1 MVVQFSALQIGRAT
15 GQIVG
20 RLQGTADGAPL
31 TAIRSAAPANI
42 EVIDA
47 TAYGIV
53 ATGVPTT
60 ATLNTAFS
68 FTVGWSQIGP
78 TADPFP
84 TSPISVKVAGTA
96 FPYNLDPATHQA
108 TVSVIPEVVGPLTI
122 WVGDQS
128 FTVEVS

>member
-1 MVVQFSALQIGRAT
+1 MTSFSVLQIDRTA

-20 RLQGTADGAPL
+20 RLQGAADDTPL
-31 TAIRSAAPANI
+31 AAIRSAAQANKEI
-42 EVIDA
+42 IDA
-47 TAYGIV
+47 TAYTIV
-53 ATGVPTT
+53 LTGVPTT
-60 ATLNTAFS
+60 VALGVAFS
-68 FTVGWSQIGP
+68 FQVGWSQIGP

-84 TSPISVKVAGTA
+84 TSPISVEVAGTA
-96 FPYNLDPATHQA
+96 FPYNLNPATHQA

>member
-1 MVVQFSALQIGRAT
+1 MNQFSVLQVDRTT
-15 GQIVG
+15 GQIVV
-20 RLQGTADGAPL
+20 RLRGATDGAPL
-31 TAIRSAAPANI
+31 LALRSAAPANI
-42 EVIDA
+42 EVLDA
-47 TAYGIV
+47 MAYGIV

-84 TSPISVKVAGTA
+84 TSPISVEVAGTA
-96 FPYNLDPATHQA
+96 FPYNLNPATHQA
-108 TVSVIPEVVGPLTI
+108 TVSVVPEAAGPLTI
-122 WVGDQS
+122 RVGDQS